1 MYGMTQ
7 LYLRTIAGY
16 ANPTRAERQFVKYC
30 IVDVFATGVFYR
42 RLRAIKLP

>member
-16 ANPTRAERQFVKYC
+16 YKPTKEQRQLIKYC
-30 IVDVFATGVFYR
+30 IVDVFTTGVFYR